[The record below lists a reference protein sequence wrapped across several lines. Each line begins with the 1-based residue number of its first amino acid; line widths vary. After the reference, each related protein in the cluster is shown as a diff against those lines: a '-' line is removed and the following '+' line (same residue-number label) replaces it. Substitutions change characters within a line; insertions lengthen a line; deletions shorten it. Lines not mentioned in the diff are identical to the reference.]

1 MRHRK
6 RSTKLSMMTS
16 RRNATLKNMVRS
28 LLKYQRIETTL
39 ARAKEARRVAEKVIT
54 IAKSDT
60 VFARRQAYDIL
71 ADRDLVMK
79 LFKETTPLF
88 KDRQSG
94 FTRIIPNG
102 FRRGDGANLAILEL
116 TERKIVEKLPKKK
129 KEKAKAEE
137 ARPEKTAGEAPEEAK
152 KLKEEE
158 RKIKESKIKT
168 ISKAKP
174 TLEEEKTREKA
185 KSEDRKAADKR
196 GFMRNLRGLFRK
208 RGDF

>member
-1 MRHRK
+1 
-6 RSTKLSMMTS
+6 MMTG
-16 RRNATLKNMVRS
+16 RRNAMLRNMVRS

-39 ARAKEARRVAEKVIT
+39 ARAKEARRLAEKVIT
-54 IAKSDT
+54 MGKSDT
-60 VFARRQAYDIL
+60 VFARRRAYDIL

-79 LFKETTPLF
+79 LFKETVPLF

-116 TERKIVEKLPKKK
+116 TERKDVEKLPKKK
-129 KEKAKAEE
+129 EKTKAEE
-137 ARPEKTAGEAPEEAK
+137 ARPEKSARQVPEETK
-152 KLKEEE
+152 KFKEED
-158 RKIKESKIKT
+158 RRIKEPKIKT

-174 TLEEEKTREKA
+174 SLEEEKTREKA